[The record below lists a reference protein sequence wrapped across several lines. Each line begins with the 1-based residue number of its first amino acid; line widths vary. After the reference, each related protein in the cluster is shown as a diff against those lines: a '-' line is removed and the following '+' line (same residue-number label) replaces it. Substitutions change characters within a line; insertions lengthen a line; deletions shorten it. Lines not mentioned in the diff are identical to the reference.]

1 MLVAAAAGPRFAER
15 SSTRPCGTGPMAA
28 MMGILQPRS
37 EWQAPPVVRTA
48 RASVHVYLGVVFED
62 GGLKGVK
69 SASGQ
74 NGRHPSE

>member
-1 MLVAAAAGPRFAER
+1 
-15 SSTRPCGTGPMAA
+15 MAA